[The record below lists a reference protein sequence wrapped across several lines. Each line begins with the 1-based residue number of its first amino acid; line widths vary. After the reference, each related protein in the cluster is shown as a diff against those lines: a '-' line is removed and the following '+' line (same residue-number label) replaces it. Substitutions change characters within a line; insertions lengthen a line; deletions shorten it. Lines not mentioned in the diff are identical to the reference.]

1 VVLRRR
7 SPALADALALLVFV
21 TIGVLTHDVSFAAW
35 LRDLALFEAAWFLCR
50 RHWLPAVTLAVGV
63 RALLVGHFSVS
74 FYLVALAFT
83 ALLVACV
90 RVAWRRFSW

>member
-7 SPALADALALLVFV
+7 SPPLADAVALGVFV
-21 TIGVLTHDVSFAAW
+21 TIGVLTHDASFAAW
-35 LRDLALFEAAWFLCR
+35 LRDLALFEASWFLCR

-63 RALLVGHFSVS
+63 RALVVGHFSVA

-83 ALLVACV
+83 ALLVACF
-90 RVAWRRFSW
+90 RSAWRRFSW